1 MYCND
6 SVSFLLN
13 GHYTPELWLTRG
25 VKQGMPPST
34 NYLRFALFYFSGCNL
49 SPLLFAIFLN
59 GLGSK
64 LNSTGLGIDLQGT
77 NIAAIFFA
85 DDIALIARSDSK
97 LQTLI
102 TITRTYFSHHHLMLS
117 ESKSKTMLFDA
128 SSGKI
133 TFTQTETMP
142 ELTLEKVLLF
152 KYLGIPLSVSPYG
165 LFKSFND
172 QARRKAQTY
181 LHGVLSLVRTG
192 PDRSELA
199 HTLWTQCALPSI
211 LYGCEIIPMTQGT
224 INEISRSQALVGKFI
239 LQLPRNSTNVC
250 SALDAGLKP
259 VWSCIAEKT
268 LLYAHDVMLKKP
280 SYWARMAM
288 TENIALGS
296 KSPYLQQL
304 LKWKKLVSSFGQP
317 RSKIKDSVHTAAV
330 VSVLKEQQALCV
342 SMFAMNG
349 PSVCSKTPWFRPKR
363 WVCDSPFSQ
372 IFAQFRA
379 CNAGLGNRGPTKD
392 GNFFK
397 LCPLCK
403 NKGILALNNEVTLP
417 HKIHSDC

>member
-1 MYCND
+1 M
-6 SVSFLLN
+6 
-13 GHYTPELWLTRG
+13 
-25 VKQGMPPST
+25 
-34 NYLRFALFYFSGCNL
+34 
-49 SPLLFAIFLN
+49 
-59 GLGSK
+59 
-64 LNSTGLGIDLQGT
+64 
-77 NIAAIFFA
+77 
-85 DDIALIARSDSK
+85 
-97 LQTLI
+97 
-102 TITRTYFSHHHLMLS
+102 
-117 ESKSKTMLFDA
+117 
-128 SSGKI
+128 
-133 TFTQTETMP
+133 
-142 ELTLEKVLLF
+142 
-152 KYLGIPLSVSPYG
+152 KYLGLK
-165 LFKSFND
+165 F
-172 QARRKAQTY
+172 
-181 LHGVLSLVRTG
+181 
-192 PDRSELA
+192 
-199 HTLWTQCALPSI
+199 
-211 LYGCEIIPMTQGT
+211 
-224 INEISRSQALVGKFI
+224 KFI

-250 SALDAGLKP
+250 SSLDAGLKP

-349 PSVCSKTPWFRPKR
+349 PSVCSKTPWFCPKR

-372 IFAQFRA
+372 IFAQF
-379 CNAGLGNRGPTKD
+379 RGPTKD

-403 NKGILALNNEVTLP
+403 NKGILALNNEVTQP